1 MKILSAKFI
10 KSVAG
15 ISQLPLDKFPEIA
28 FAGRSNVGKSS
39 LINCLIQRKNLAKT
53 SSSPGKTR
61 LINYYSINDRLYFVD
76 LPGYGYAKVSKDE
89 RKKWKRLIESFLTA
103 SKDLV
108 GIIQIFD
115 SRIGLTELDI
125 EMLTWIKHLQ
135 KPAIIVATKIDK
147 LPKSKAN
154 HILNQYRLALK
165 EFGDFEMIP
174 FSAVTKHGAKEI
186 WKAILSLIH
195 EHK

>member
-10 KSVAG
+10 KSVAR
-15 ISQLPLDKFPEIA
+15 ISQLPPDKFPEIA

-61 LINYYSINDRLYFVD
+61 LINYYSVNDRVYFVD
-76 LPGYGYAKVSKDE
+76 LPGYGYAKVSKEE
-89 RKKWKRLIESFLTA
+89 RKQWKRLIESFLTA

-154 HILNQYRLALK
+154 HILNQHRLALK